1 VAGRNTSYE
10 RIMDAAI
17 RLFAERGASEVNVSD
32 LAAAAGVARGTVY
45 AHLSSPQS
53 LFESVASDLAGE
65 MHQRVSASS
74 SADSAPTLRLA
85 EGIRFFIRRAHE
97 EPQWG
102 RFIVRFAF
110 SEKSLQ
116 GMWSGPPVRDLMA
129 GIEAGLYSLRPEQLP
144 SSVALLAGS
153 VLGAMF
159 LVLEGHK
166 SWREA
171 GSDTAELV
179 LRAFGVAPD
188 EARAYAT
195 AELPP
200 LLPSAVA
207 PIPRKET

>member
-1 VAGRNTSYE
+1 MAGRNSSYN
-10 RIMDAAI
+10 RIMDAAL

-32 LAAAAGVARGTVY
+32 LAAAAGVARSTVY

-53 LFESVASDLAGE
+53 LFENVASELAGE
-65 MHQRVSASS
+65 MHERVSASS
-74 SADSAPTLRLA
+74 RPDSSPTLRLA

-110 SEKSLQ
+110 TEKSLQ

-144 SSVALLAGS
+144 SSVAMMGGS

-171 GSDTAELV
+171 GSDAAELL
-179 LRAFGVAPD
+179 LRAFGVPSD
-188 EARAYAT
+188 QARSIAT
-195 AELPP
+195 AELPQ
-200 LLPSAVA
+200 LLSS
-207 PIPRKET
+207 IEPRKDA

>member
-1 VAGRNTSYE
+1 MASRHSSHV
-10 RIMDAAI
+10 RIMDAAM
-17 RLFAERGASEVNVSD
+17 RLFAERGASEVSVSD
-32 LAAAAGVARGTVY
+32 LALAAGVARGTVY

-53 LFESVASDLAGE
+53 LFESVASELAIE
-65 MHQRVSASS
+65 MHERISASS
-74 SADSAPTLRLA
+74 RADSSPTLRLA
-85 EGIRFFIRRAHE
+85 DGIRFYIRRAHE

-116 GMWSGPPVRDLMA
+116 GMWGGPPVRDLLA
-129 GIEAGLYSLRPEQLP
+129 GIEAGLYSLRPAQLP
-144 SSVALLAGS
+144 SSVSMMAGA

-188 EARAYAT
+188 EALALAT
-195 AELPP
+195 GELPQ
-200 LLPSAVA
+200 LLPF
-207 PIPRKET
+207 IPTRKET

>member
-1 VAGRNTSYE
+1 MAGRNSSYE
-10 RIMDAAI
+10 RIMDAAL
-17 RLFAERGASEVNVSD
+17 RLFAERGASEVNVSE

-45 AHLSSPQS
+45 AHLSSTQS
-53 LFESVASDLAGE
+53 LFENVASELAGE
-65 MHQRVSASS
+65 MHERVSASS
-74 SADSAPTLRLA
+74 SAGSAPTLRLA

-116 GMWSGPPVRDLMA
+116 GMWSGPPVRDLIA

-144 SSVALLAGS
+144 SSVAMMAGT

-171 GSDTAELV
+171 GSDAAELV
-179 LRAFGVAPD
+179 LRAFGVASD
-188 EARAYAT
+188 DARSIAT
-195 AELPP
+195 AELPQ
-200 LLPSAVA
+200 LLLSAQS
-207 PIPRKET
+207 REES